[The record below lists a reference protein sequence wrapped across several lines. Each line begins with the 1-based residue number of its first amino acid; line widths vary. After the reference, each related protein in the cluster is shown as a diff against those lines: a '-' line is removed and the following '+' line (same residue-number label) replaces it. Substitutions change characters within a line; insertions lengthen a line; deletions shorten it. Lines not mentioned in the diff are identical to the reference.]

1 MSQNTF
7 NGFPFFPG
15 SIQYSPSPLE
25 NPKSRMSLQDLA
37 GLSGVQPDPTEKEN
51 KTKQNNKKK
60 RKEEN
65 KNGLGPVGLHL
76 SCAKLMLAIMYTRT
90 SVAAII

>member
-7 NGFPFFPG
+7 NGFPVFPG

-37 GLSGVQPDPTEKEN
+37 GFSRVQPGLAEKEN
-51 KTKQNNKKK
+51 KTKQQKEKKE
-60 RKEEN
+60 RK
-65 KNGLGPVGLHL
+65 
-76 SCAKLMLAIMYTRT
+76 
-90 SVAAII
+90 

>member
-7 NGFPFFPG
+7 NGFPVFPG

-37 GLSGVQPDPTEKEN
+37 GFSRVQPGPTEKEN
-51 KTKQNNKKK
+51 KTKHQKEKKE
-60 RKEEN
+60 RK
-65 KNGLGPVGLHL
+65 
-76 SCAKLMLAIMYTRT
+76 
-90 SVAAII
+90 

>member
-7 NGFPFFPG
+7 NGFPVFPG

-37 GLSGVQPDPTEKEN
+37 GFSRVQPGPTEKGN
-51 KTKQNNKKK
+51 KTKQQKEKKE
-60 RKEEN
+60 RK
-65 KNGLGPVGLHL
+65 
-76 SCAKLMLAIMYTRT
+76 
-90 SVAAII
+90 

>member
-7 NGFPFFPG
+7 NGFPVFPG
-15 SIQYSPSPLE
+15 SIQYSPSPLD

-37 GLSGVQPDPTEKEN
+37 GFSGVQPDPTEK
-51 KTKQNNKKK
+51 KKQNNKKK
-60 RKEEN
+60 RKKEN
-65 KNGLGPVGLHL
+65 KNSLGPAGLHL
-76 SCAKLMLAIMYTRT
+76 SFAKLMLFIMYTRT